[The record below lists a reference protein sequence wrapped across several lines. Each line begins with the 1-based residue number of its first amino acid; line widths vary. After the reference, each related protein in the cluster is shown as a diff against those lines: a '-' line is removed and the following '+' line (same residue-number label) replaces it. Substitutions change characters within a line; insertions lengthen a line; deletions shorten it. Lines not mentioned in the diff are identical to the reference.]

1 MTNPEEI
8 QRSIKQYRETLLQ
21 ALDRLH
27 KGEITEKE
35 AVEISKAMGKKLNDA
50 NKALK
55 EQM

>member
-35 AVEISKAMGKKLNDA
+35 AVEISKAMGKKLKDA